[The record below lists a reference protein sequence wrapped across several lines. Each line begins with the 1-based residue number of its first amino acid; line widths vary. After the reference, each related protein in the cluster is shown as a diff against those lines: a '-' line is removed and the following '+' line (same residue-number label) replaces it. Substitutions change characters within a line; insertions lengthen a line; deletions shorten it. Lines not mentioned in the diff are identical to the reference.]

1 MKVVLYYT
9 YVTLGE
15 RNPDKNAIE
24 RTVVVFPSLCDV
36 EKERVREE
44 TAGNIATEGQLVMVY

>member
-1 MKVVLYYT
+1 MKVVLYCT

-15 RNPDKNAIE
+15 RNPEENATE
-24 RTVVVFPSLCDV
+24 RTVVVLPSLCDV

>member
-1 MKVVLYYT
+1 MYYT

>member
-1 MKVVLYYT
+1 MYCT

-15 RNPDKNAIE
+15 RNPEKNATE
-24 RTVVVFPSLCDV
+24 HTVVVFPSLCDV

>member
-1 MKVVLYYT
+1 MKVVLYCT

-15 RNPDKNAIE
+15 RNHEKNATE
-24 RTVVVFPSLCDV
+24 HTVVVFPSLCDV